1 MTEKMDNPE
10 KMDVPESESESGQEQ
25 GLIGKWKGRLKRSMS
40 AMSQNFEEIEQ
51 QKESC
56 DRENIAKHGKDWVN
70 RCCG

>member
-1 MTEKMDNPE
+1 MTEKTDNPE
-10 KMDVPESESESGQEQ
+10 TLDVPDVEAGREQ
-25 GLIGKWKGRLKRSMS
+25 GLMGKWKGRLQRSMS
-40 AMSQNFEEIEQ
+40 AMSRNFEEIEQ

>member
-1 MTEKMDNPE
+1 MTEKTDNLE
-10 KMDVPESESESGQEQ
+10 KLDVPDVEAGREQ
-25 GLIGKWKGRLKRSMS
+25 GLMGKWKGRLQRSMS
-40 AMSQNFEEIEQ
+40 AMSRNFEEIEQ